1 MSGRESIKP
10 MASLGLSQN
19 CIHLLQVECSEITLI
34 ESARQLKPRVKRLH
48 LMHNIYF
55 TDVDQHLPIP

>member
-10 MASLGLSQN
+10 MASLGLCSYN
-19 CIHLLQVECSEITLI
+19 SLQVECSEITLI